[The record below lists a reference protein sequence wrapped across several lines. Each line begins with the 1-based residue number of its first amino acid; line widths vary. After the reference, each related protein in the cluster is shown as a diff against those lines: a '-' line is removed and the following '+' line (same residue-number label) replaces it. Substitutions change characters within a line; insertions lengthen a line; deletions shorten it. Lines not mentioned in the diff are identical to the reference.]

1 MATTTT
7 LNLTAGLNTYYNK
20 RLLKFGLHEIRV
32 AQLGQ
37 SQPLPEGEGLNMEWF
52 RYNEIPLTLTTGVVD
67 HKLTD
72 GTDETPT
79 TVSGQKVTSAI
90 GEYGAFSKHTKLLK
104 MTHIDK
110 GLVGVVDLWGVHAAR
125 TIELLTQQKI
135 VANSAW
141 PVRADLDTAKVLSA
155 TIKAATTPTT
165 TSMII
170 TIASGFGSVADDFNQ
185 SVIVITS
192 GSAKGQARPIQDS
205 TVAAG
210 DTTVVIASAHAFDT
224 APAAGDSVH
233 IVSPDALLPTTAAN
247 ADSLNTNSIRR
258 AVRILRA
265 NGTTPL
271 PGGYFAGV
279 LSPES
284 EEGLTKDTSWVNFMT
299 YKDTLGAD
307 GMLTGEIGRWGGVR
321 WVRATHPFRFPTQTI
336 ATAGTA
342 GGVGTDGIN
351 YHESFALA
359 SGEVS
364 IITCNYVFGLN
375 CFGVSQLGTMSGDKQ
390 PTVIIKNPGSQTV
403 SQPLNRHSTVGY
415 WLAYAATG
423 LNPFFGVQI
432 WSAEPGLGV
441 I

>member
-7 LNLTAGLNTYYNK
+7 LNLTKGLNTYYNK

-72 GTDETPT
+72 GTDESAT
-79 TVSGQKVTSAI
+79 TISGQNVTGTI

-125 TIELLTQQKI
+125 TIELLTQQAI
-135 VANSAW
+135 VSNSAW
-141 PVRADLDTAKVLSA
+141 PVRADLDTTKELSA
-155 TIKAATTPTT
+155 TIKDATTPTT
-165 TSMII
+165 TTLDIE
-170 TIASGFGSVADDFNQ
+170 IASGFGSVDDDMNQ
-185 SVIVITS
+185 SIMVITS
-192 GSAKGQARPIQDS
+192 GVAKGQSRPITS
-205 TVAAG
+205 SAETTG
-210 DTTVVIASAHAFDT
+210 TVVLVYPALDT
-224 APAAGDSVH
+224 APEAGDSVH
-233 IVSPDALLPTTAAN
+233 IVSPDALLPTTGSN

-299 YKDTLGAD
+299 YQDTLGSD

-342 GGVGTDGIN
+342 GGVGAAGIN

-364 IITCNYVFGLN
+364 IITCNYIFGLN
-375 CFGVSQLGTMSGDKQ
+375 CFGVSQLGTEKGDKT
-390 PTVIIKNPGSQTV
+390 PSIIIKVPGSQTI

-415 WLAYAATG
+415 WMAFAATG